1 MVVLN
6 SVPAREMQSEDWTWP
21 HSQKPIPYGTAQ
33 KAEDRIL
40 GMVQDEHKD
49 TVRRLVRLVYQCAFY
64 DGDGANCYWCYD
76 RESSTYE

>member
-1 MVVLN
+1 
-6 SVPAREMQSEDWTWP
+6 MQSEDWTWP

-49 TVRRLVRLVYQCAFY
+49 TVRRLVRLMYQCAFY

-76 RESSTYE
+76 RDDVYL